1 MAIAIVQS
9 ALSIIANQSNVTIT
23 FSPAPVE
30 GNLMVVVI
38 VYDADATLILP
49 PDETDG
55 WTTRVA
61 EATVGADTSGKVI
74 RIDTATVGS
83 GTDTSWFW
91 DINPN
96 GILGVMCIEIS
107 GADIGG
113 TLKTESDIDATSP
126 MSVSVDGDTDPSGEM
141 FYVVGAGEKEFG
153 IRIVTLSNSDASMTL
168 EGEDSSEGTT
178 NWAMAYWSEIL
189 NAARPTA
196 TITSDD
202 PDAHTGTGILL
213 GIPVSAEAAAV
224 YPPFPRRQN
233 VRVRL

>member
-1 MAIAIVQS
+1 MAIAIVQT
-9 ALSIIANQSNVTIT
+9 ALSAILNQSNVAVT

-38 VYDADATLILP
+38 VYDARRALVLP

-61 EATVGADTSGKVI
+61 EAAVGSDANVVL
-74 RIDTATVGS
+74 RIDEATVGS

-113 TLKTESDIDATSP
+113 TLKTESDIDSTDP

-153 IRIVTLSNSDASMTL
+153 ARIVTLSNSDASMTL
-168 EGEDSSEGTT
+168 EGADSSDSGT

-233 VRVRL
+233 VSVRL